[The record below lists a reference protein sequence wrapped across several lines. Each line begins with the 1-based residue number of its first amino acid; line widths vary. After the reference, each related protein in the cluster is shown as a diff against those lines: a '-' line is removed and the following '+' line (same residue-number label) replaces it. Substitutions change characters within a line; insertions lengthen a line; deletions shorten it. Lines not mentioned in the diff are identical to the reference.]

1 MKTMYSNLLTLVLL
15 IGAIGL
21 TAQNNF
27 GVSEC
32 SIKINGT
39 STLHDWTSTATE
51 VTGTAQL
58 DATDQ
63 TLNAIKALTVRIK
76 SEGIIS
82 EKGRIMDNKTHK
94 ALAADDHK
102 YITYTLT
109 KAEIAQQS
117 DQKVTLRTTGTLT
130 IAGKAKT
137 INMDVVGVKKNS
149 AIQFTGSKAMKMT
162 DFGIDP
168 PTAMLG
174 TLKTGD
180 DITIDFSLTL
190 QTNTSDNSR

>member
-1 MKTMYSNLLTLVLL
+1 MKTTYQMFLTIALL

-21 TAQNNF
+21 TAQNTF

-39 STLHDWTSTATE
+39 SSLHDWTSTAE
-51 VTGTAQL
+51 DVSGTAQL
-58 DATDQ
+58 DVANQ
-63 TLNAIKALTVRIK
+63 TLNAIEALTVRIK
-76 SEGIIS
+76 SEGIKS

-102 YITYTLT
+102 YITYALS
-109 KAEIAQQS
+109 KATITQQN
-117 DQKVTLRTTGTLT
+117 DQKVTVRATGALT
-130 IAGKAKT
+130 IAGKTKT
-137 INMDVVGVKKNS
+137 VTMDVTGTKKNG
-149 AIQFTGSKAMKMT
+149 AIQFSGSKALKMT

-190 QTNTSDNSR
+190 KTNTSDSSR

>member
-1 MKTMYSNLLTLVLL
+1 MKTIYSNLLTLVLL
-15 IGAIGL
+15 MGAVGL
-21 TAQNNF
+21 TAQNTF

-82 EKGRIMDNKTHK
+82 EKGRIMDGKTHK

-109 KAEIAQQS
+109 KAEIAQQN
-117 DQKVTLRTTGTLT
+117 DQKVTLRATGTLT
-130 IAGKAKT
+130 IAGKANT
-137 INMDVVGVKKNS
+137 INMDVTGVKKNG
-149 AIQFTGSKAMKMT
+149 AIQFTGSKALKMT

>member
-1 MKTMYSNLLTLVLL
+1 MKTKIFKLLPAVLL
-15 IGAIGL
+15 IGVVGL
-21 TAQNNF
+21 TAQNTF

-39 STLHDWTSTATE
+39 STLHDWTSTATD
-51 VTGTAQL
+51 VSGTAQL
-58 DATDQ
+58 DVTKQ
-63 TLNAIKALTVRIK
+63 TLNGIEALTVRIK
-76 SEGIIS
+76 SEAIES

-94 ALAADDHK
+94 ALEADDHK
-102 YITYTLT
+102 YITYTLA
-109 KAEIAQQS
+109 KADIAQQS
-117 DQKVTLRTTGTLT
+117 DQKVTVRTTGTLT

-137 INMDVVGVKKNS
+137 INMDVTGIKKNG

-190 QTNTSDNSR
+190 KTNTSDNSR